1 MSESFSARGD
11 LVPFGT
17 DVDSRRCGP
26 ARFWLFLALLAVGLA
41 GCTGRLPA
49 IVDDGDADAH
59 TLSSAVF
66 DVGFD
71 RIAEVYLR
79 PVSMAEV
86 TTDGLAGLASIDD
99 QLSVERHADTILL
112 FTGDQ
117 VISAYA
123 TPRTERP
130 SAWVDLTMAAI
141 AESRAVSPA
150 MRQATAED
158 VYRAVFDGILADLDD
173 YSRYLDAA
181 RAEQERASRDGYGG
195 IGILLEF
202 DEETGRG
209 YVEHVFAGA
218 PAARAGIVDGEIFVE
233 VDGIPAA
240 GWSLEQLAN
249 RLRGP
254 INTWVDIVLLHPDGD
269 LHTVRLRRE
278 QVIVNTVT
286 AEIDDDIAIV
296 RVSRFNA
303 ATADHLATALDETL
317 SELGP
322 EAVGIILDLRGNP
335 GGLLGQSVAVAD
347 LFVRDGEIISTRGR
361 HPDSLQRY
369 EAAADDLARELPMVV
384 LLDGRSASGAE
395 IVAAALQDSGRALV
409 VGAASFGKGSVQTVT
424 RLPNGGELFLT
435 WSRIY
440 GPAGLTI
447 HRQGVVPTICT
458 SGMVEDADRLI
469 ALVRAGRLGLP
480 AELPSWRAVA
490 PDDEE
495 ALADLRDICPWQAH
509 DEAFDVEIARR
520 LLDDPI
526 LFAEAM
532 TASGAAALAQTGA
545 ANRAGSVAGRG
556 RPPAAL

>member
-1 MSESFSARGD
+1 MSESFSAGMETE
-11 LVPFGT
+11 PFGRAA
-17 DVDSRRCGP
+17 SGHRRGYP
-26 ARFWLFLALLAVGLA
+26 RIWMFLALLAVGLA
-41 GCTGRLPA
+41 GCANSLPA
-49 IVDDGDADAH
+49 VLDPGQTDER

-86 TTDGLAGLASIDD
+86 TADGLAGLAAIDE
-99 QLSVERHADTILL
+99 QLSAERRGDAILL
-112 FTGDQ
+112 FADSQLIG
-117 VISAYA
+117 AYA
-123 TPRTERP
+123 TPRTDRP
-130 SAWVDLTMAAI
+130 AAWVDLTMAAI
-141 AESRAVSPA
+141 TQSRMVSPA
-150 MRQATAED
+150 MRDATAED

-202 DEETGRG
+202 DEDTGRG
-209 YVEHVFAGA
+209 YVEQVFVGA
-218 PAARAGIVDGEIFVE
+218 PAARAGIVAGEIFVE
-233 VDGIPAA
+233 VDGAPAA
-240 GWSLEQLAN
+240 GWSLEQLAS

-254 INTWVDIVLLHPDGD
+254 INTWVDIVLLHPDGEI
-269 LHTVRLRRE
+269 HSVRLRRE

-286 AEIDDDIAIV
+286 AEIDDDIALL

-303 ATADHLATALDETL
+303 ATADHLAEALDETL
-317 SELGP
+317 GALGP
-322 EAVGIILDLRGNP
+322 EAAGIILDLRGNP

-347 LFVRDGEIISTRGR
+347 LFVRRGEIISTRGR
-361 HPDSLQRY
+361 HPDSLQHY
-369 EAAADDLARELPMVV
+369 PAADDDRAHELPMVV

-440 GPAGLTI
+440 GPAGVTI
-447 HRQGVVPTICT
+447 HRQGVVPTVCT
-458 SGMVEDADRLI
+458 SGPVEDADRLI
-469 ALVRAGRLGLP
+469 ALLRAGELDLP
-480 AELPSWRAVA
+480 AELPAWRAVA

-495 ALADLRDICPWQAH
+495 ALAELREVCPWQAH
-509 DEAFDVEIARR
+509 DEAFDLEIARR
-520 LLDDPI
+520 LLDDPA
-526 LFAEAM
+526 LFAEAL
-532 TASGAAALAQTGA
+532 TASSAAALAQ
-545 ANRAGSVAGRG
+545 
-556 RPPAAL
+556 L